1 MCGGQEISLG
11 QSAAAEDSLKPPL
24 LYVSP
29 NPTFHTVEV
38 QTVCKPGSVPAAP
51 KQRRWMAIHLG
62 RPLPGASSRPT
73 RTAARKPA
81 CGLAPACRPYSVLL
95 PVGFTLPSTLPP
107 MRCALTAP
115 FHPCRVRR
123 GGGLLSV
130 ALSLG
135 LPPPAVN
142 RHRVPVEPGLSSPRR
157 VSPLPGGGHPTV

>member
-1 MCGGQEISLG
+1 
-11 QSAAAEDSLKPPL
+11 
-24 LYVSP
+24 
-29 NPTFHTVEV
+29 
-38 QTVCKPGSVPAAP
+38 
-51 KQRRWMAIHLG
+51 
-62 RPLPGASSRPT
+62 
-73 RTAARKPA
+73 
-81 CGLAPACRPYSVLL
+81 LL

-157 VSPLPGGGHPTV
+157 VSPLPRGGHPTVWTDGTVGPNGFQVNFLWQRRRRSSTASEDPLC